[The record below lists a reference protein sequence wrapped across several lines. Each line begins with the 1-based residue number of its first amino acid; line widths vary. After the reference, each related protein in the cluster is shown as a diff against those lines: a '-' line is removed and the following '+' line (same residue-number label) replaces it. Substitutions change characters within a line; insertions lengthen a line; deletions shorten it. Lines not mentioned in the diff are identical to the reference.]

1 MIDDTP
7 VFWSAPYQK
16 EILAK
21 IVEVNENELRFNQ
34 ALFYPSGGGQPH
46 DLGTMRYQGCTLP
59 IIEVYTVDREIWHK
73 TDSKEKIDFQ
83 VDEDVQLELN
93 WNHRYNLM
101 KSHTAQHLLSYF
113 LQEMYECETI
123 KANFDE
129 GKIEI
134 EISKALNLSDVVRVL
149 EKSNNR
155 LEEDAD
161 VKSIIVN
168 QKAFQ
173 EEYKSKI
180 RGKTSDEKRV
190 RMIQLGDFDLVC
202 CGGVHVKKLS
212 EVRGIFLETVKNRV
226 LKLYTGEKGINY
238 TNRQRANLHAL
249 EEITEKKDS
258 KLFELVKNK
267 LKENE
272 NLEEGNILLLKLLFQ
287 KINIWSEKIQNY
299 SVVLL
304 DIPTLDRITVQAA
317 LKELKEEMLIAII
330 GRNAI
335 LYIISTNEHIQANGV
350 IDKIKEKTGAKG
362 GGNKGFAQMSVKDIK
377 EPLQLVREVLSS
389 L

>member
-149 EKSNNR
+149 EESNNR

-168 QKAFQ
+168 QKTFQ

-226 LKLYTGEKGINY
+226 IKLYTGEKGINY

-272 NLEEGNILLLKLLFQ
+272 NLEEGNILLLRFLFQ
-287 KINIWSEKIQNY
+287 KIHHWSEKIQNY
-299 SVVLL
+299 SVTLL

-317 LKELKEEMLIAII
+317 LKEVEEEIFIAIT
-330 GRNAI
+330 GKNAI
-335 LYIISTNEHIQANGV
+335 LYLISTNERIKANEV
-350 IDKIKEKTGAKG
+350 IDKIKEKTRAKG
-362 GGNKGFAQMSVKDIK
+362 GGNKGFAQMSVKDIE

>member
-16 EILAK
+16 KILAK
-21 IVEVNENELRFNQ
+21 IVEVNETELRFDQ

-46 DLGTMRYQGCTLP
+46 DLGTMSYQGCTLP
-59 IIEVYTVDREIWHK
+59 IIEVYTIDGEIWHK

-101 KSHTAQHLLSYF
+101 RSHTAQHLLSYF

-134 EISKALNLSDVVRVL
+134 EISKALNLNDVVRVL
-149 EKSNNR
+149 EESNNR

-168 QKAFQ
+168 QKTFQ

-202 CGGVHVKKLS
+202 CGGVHVKKLA

-226 LKLYTGEKGINY
+226 IKLYTGEKGINY
-238 TNRQRANLHAL
+238 TNRQRAYLHAL

-258 KLFELVKNK
+258 RLIELVNNK
-267 LKENE
+267 LKENI

-317 LKELKEEMLIAII
+317 LKEVKEEMLIAII

-335 LYIISTNEHIQANGV
+335 LYIISTNEHIQANVV

>member
-1 MIDDTP
+1 
-7 VFWSAPYQK
+7 
-16 EILAK
+16 
-21 IVEVNENELRFNQ
+21 
-34 ALFYPSGGGQPH
+34 
-46 DLGTMRYQGCTLP
+46 MR
-59 IIEVYTVDREIWHK
+59 
-73 TDSKEKIDFQ
+73 
-83 VDEDVQLELN
+83 
-93 WNHRYNLM
+93 
-101 KSHTAQHLLSYF
+101 SHTAQHLLSYF

-134 EISKALNLSDVVRVL
+134 EISKALNLNDVVRVL
-149 EKSNNR
+149 EESNNR

-168 QKAFQ
+168 QKTFQ

-202 CGGVHVKKLS
+202 CGGVHVKKLA

-226 LKLYTGEKGINY
+226 IKLYTGEKGINY
-238 TNRQRANLHAL
+238 TNRQRAYLHAL

-258 KLFELVKNK
+258 RLIELVNNK
-267 LKENE
+267 LKENI

-317 LKELKEEMLIAII
+317 LKEVKEEMLIAII

-335 LYIISTNEHIQANGV
+335 LYIISTNEHIQANVV

>member
-149 EKSNNR
+149 EESNNR

-168 QKAFQ
+168 QKTFQ

-202 CGGVHVKKLS
+202 CGGVHVKKLA

-226 LKLYTGEKGINY
+226 IKLYTGEKGINY

-258 KLFELVKNK
+258 KLVELVKNK

-317 LKELKEEMLIAII
+317 LKEVKEEMLIAII

>member
-21 IVEVNENELRFNQ
+21 IVEVNETELRFDQ

-46 DLGTMRYQGCTLP
+46 DLGNIIYKEYTLP
-59 IIEVYTVDREIWHK
+59 IIEVYTIDGEIWHK

-101 KSHTAQHLLSYF
+101 RSHTAQHLLSYF

-134 EISKALNLSDVVRVL
+134 EISKALNLNDVVRVL
-149 EKSNNR
+149 EDSNNR

-168 QKAFQ
+168 QKTFQ
-173 EEYKSKI
+173 EDYKSKI

-202 CGGVHVKKLS
+202 CGGVHVKKLA
-212 EVRGIFLETVKNRV
+212 EVRGMFLETVKNRV
-226 LKLYTGEKGINY
+226 VKLYTGEKGINY

-258 KLFELVKNK
+258 RLIELVNNK
-267 LKENE
+267 LKENI

-287 KINIWSEKIQNY
+287 KINIWSEKIQSY

-304 DIPTLDRITVQAA
+304 DLPTLDRITVQAA
-317 LKELKEEMLIAII
+317 LKEVKEEMLIAII

-335 LYIISTNEHIQANGV
+335 LYIISTNEHIQANVV

>member
-317 LKELKEEMLIAII
+317 LKEVKEEMLIAII